1 MSVRGVKNQR
11 RVISVC
17 KCNATVTTNLETS
30 HAYHIPCEIPSVTM
44 VASSTIWVI
53 LVVVT
58 MAAVI
63 AVVGMLGVLS
73 GIGIK
78 VLADASTNAF
88 AVMPALEFFV
98 STPLEEFSR

>member
-1 MSVRGVKNQR
+1 MY
-11 RVISVC
+11 
-17 KCNATVTTNLETS
+17 ATVTTNLETS

-73 GIGIK
+73 GIGMEEFDG
-78 VLADASTNAF
+78 VSANAF
-88 AVMPALEFFV
+88 AVVMTASDFPV
-98 STPLEEFSR
+98 STPLEECSR